1 MRLRRKLKNSSGL
14 RLKIN
19 AYRAADL
26 CLPES
31 YKGKLINAALLVQL
45 NNFKKRS
52 RRKLNTSHPLWDDE
66 FVISLRNGDC
76 SQLLTL
82 SVWSKLTRSKTYLG
96 EVRLL
101 LSEIFADS
109 FVTLPKWYK
118 LFSSRKEHS
127 FVTGS
132 LLLSFELVGGGAG
145 DAEKKEAVSGGGP
158 QLRVTPPTS
167 HSLSFGAA
175 GNGSVAAT
183 PPRPSTPL
191 AEELSTLELSEKT
204 TDLKMAF
211 RSWLDSLMYQELSP
225 AVVNPDEQSFYVDVN
240 EQLTDIAFTD
250 ASDAES
256 LESPRKPKRS
266 ASDSSPRQYLQHSQS
281 QQLFDDLHRS
291 KSHLKVIDDAVEDS
305 ASMSEASSG
314 TSVGSM
320 YVSEGGGL
328 YSDNGGNCGSDVPKK
343 RRFRKKKAASSY
355 KLQHR
360 NVKGVLFVEIISVT
374 DLPPLRN
381 FTRTTFDMDPFVVV
395 TFGKKTFRTS
405 WKRHTLNPI
414 YNERLAFEI
423 LEHER
428 NYNVQLSVLDKDHFS
443 FHDKVADVSIP
454 ISELIDI
461 ALEHDDSDKP
471 GSSSN
476 NSSISG
482 SRPPPSA
489 RSSATSVP
497 RPSPIPKNSQKLV
510 TTNSGLERTGL
521 ASSLASLTERTASSN
536 NVMSLAET
544 EDANLVTTSRK
555 KKFRKRH
562 YSVLYVD
569 TSLFKTLDLSLKL
582 HKEKHAA
589 NHNTSI
595 RIRAR
600 YLTYE
605 NLRRDFW
612 TILLEQFNVNET
624 PGQLD
629 YIELISLLDTLGC
642 DNSDDIV
649 AKFFHK
655 LDRSPWGGDTLSHE
669 EIVDCLESY
678 LVTESEGQIFEID
691 RCPICCKKRLS
702 QKQDLDIITHVAICA
717 SKDWSIVSKLLNSS
731 FVTPQ
736 AASKRWFT
744 KVLIKLTY
752 GKYGLG
758 SNSANILV
766 QDRSTGIIMEEK
778 MNVSV
783 RLGIRLLYKGL
794 DKAKKRR
801 IRTLLRKLSV
811 KQGIKFDSP
820 QLKAD
825 ISSFIRFHK
834 LDLSECLISDPLKYA
849 TFNDFFYRKLK
860 PGARPIEAPDE
871 ERVLVSPAD
880 CRCTTF
886 VTVDDATELW
896 IKGRNFSVA
905 KLFNGNYN
913 GLENTDLFDSGKCS
927 IGIFRL
933 APQDYHRFHSPVT
946 GIIGPMKFIEG
957 EYYTVNPMAIRSDL
971 DVYGEN
977 VRVIIPIETEHFG
990 TVIMVAVGAMMVG
1003 STVLTVKEG
1012 QKVSRGDEVGY
1023 FKFGGSTI
1031 LLLYE
1036 NSKFKFDRDLV
1047 DNSNL
1052 CVETLV
1058 RVGQS
1063 IGHSP
1068 EVEEYKR
1075 EKIDF
1080 SKQPKDI
1087 KLHII
1092 RAITGG
1098 DLNNLEDLGSWESQ
1112 NIKITNEDVRQ
1123 LMNEEDVFDDLEGD
1137 LEGSDEEGLVDES

>member
-1 MRLRRKLKNSSGL
+1 MILRRKSKKASGL
-14 RLKIN
+14 KLKVT
-19 AYRAADL
+19 AFRAADL

-31 YKGKLINAALLVQL
+31 YKGKSVNAALLVQL

-52 RRKLNTSHPLWDDE
+52 RRKLNTSHPSWDDE
-66 FVISLRNGDC
+66 FTISLKNGDC

-82 SVWSKLTRSKTYLG
+82 SVWSKSARSKTYLG

-101 LSEIFADS
+101 LSEVFANG
-109 FVTLPKWYK
+109 TATPAKWYK
-118 LFSSRKEHS
+118 LFSSRHEHS

-132 LLLSFELVGGGAG
+132 LLLSFELFVKEGIELKEGGTP
-145 DAEKKEAVSGGGP
+145 GP
-158 QLRVTPPTS
+158 QLKVTPPTQHNLATEFPS
-167 HSLSFGAA
+167 
-175 GNGSVAAT
+175 T
-183 PPRPSTPL
+183 PPRESTPL
-191 AEELSTLELSEKT
+191 ADDLAALDVSET
-204 TDLKMAF
+204 EDSPTDVRLAF
-211 RSWLDSLMYQELSP
+211 RAWLDSLMYRELSSV
-225 AVVNPDEQSFYVDVN
+225 ANPDEQSFYADVN
-240 EQLTDIAFTD
+240 GQMSDLAFTD
-250 ASDAES
+250 ASEAES
-256 LESPRKPKRS
+256 IESPRKPKRS
-266 ASDSSPRQYLQHSQS
+266 TSDSSPRQFLQNSQS
-281 QQLFDDLHRS
+281 QQLFGELYKTDN
-291 KSHLKVIDDAVEDS
+291 HLKVVTDEGEDS
-305 ASMSEASSG
+305 ASMSEASSA
-314 TSVGSM
+314 TSVGSI
-320 YVSEGGGL
+320 YASDGGGL
-328 YSDNGGNCGSDVPKK
+328 YSDNNLSGSEAPKK
-343 RRFRKKKAASSY
+343 RRFRKKKVTSSY
-355 KLQHR
+355 KLQNR
-360 NVKGVLFVEIISVT
+360 KVKGVLFVEILSVT

-428 NYNVQLSVLDKDHFS
+428 NYNVQFCVLDKDHFS

-454 ISELIDI
+454 ISELMDVAQEQDVEASSTASRPSAGSNASTTSI
-461 ALEHDDSDKP
+461 P
-471 GSSSN
+471 RPPFSSSA
-476 NSSISG
+476 SSKAV
-482 SRPPPSA
+482 PSYM
-489 RSSATSVP
+489 S
-497 RPSPIPKNSQKLV
+497 I
-510 TTNSGLERTGL
+510 ERTKST
-521 ASSLASLTERTASSN
+521 SSLASVNDTSGSQNT
-536 NVMSLAET
+536 VMSMAE
-544 EDANLVTTSRK
+544 DPNIVTTSKK
-555 KKFRKRH
+555 KKFRKRQ
-562 YSVLYVD
+562 YSLKYID
-569 TSLFKTLDLSLKL
+569 TSHFKTLDLALTL
-582 HKEKHAA
+582 HKEKLAA
-589 NHNTSI
+589 NHATTI

-612 TILLEQFNVNET
+612 AILLEQFNVNET

-649 AKFFHK
+649 TNFFNK

-669 EIVDCLESY
+669 EIIDCLEDY
-678 LVTESEGQIFEID
+678 LLHESEGQIFEIHK
-691 RCPICCKKRLS
+691 CPICCKKRLS
-702 QKQDLDIITHVAICA
+702 KKQDQDIITHVAICA

-794 DKAKKRR
+794 DKAKTRR
-801 IRTLLRKLSV
+801 IRNLLKKMSV
-811 KQGIKFDSP
+811 KQGVKFDLP
-820 QLKAD
+820 QSKAD
-825 ISSFIRFHK
+825 INSFIKFHK
-834 LDLSECLISDPLKYA
+834 LDLSECLISDPSKFE
-849 TFNDFFYRKLK
+849 TFNDFFYRKLR
-860 PGARPIEAPDE
+860 PEARPVEAQSE
-871 ERVLVSPAD
+871 ERIAVSPAD

-886 VTVDDATELW
+886 VTVDSATELW

-905 KLFNGNYN
+905 KLFNGNYI
-913 GLENTDLFDSGKCS
+913 GLEDTDLYNSGKCS

-946 GIIGPMKFIEG
+946 GKIGPIKYIEG

-977 VRVIIPIETEHFG
+977 VRVIVPIETEHFG
-990 TVIMVAVGAMMVG
+990 TVVMVAVGAMMVG
-1003 STVLTVKEG
+1003 STIITVEEG
-1012 QKVSRGDEVGY
+1012 QTVNRGDEVGY
-1023 FKFGGSTI
+1023 FKFGGSTV
-1031 LLLYE
+1031 LLLFE
-1036 NSKFKFDRDLV
+1036 NSKFTFDHDLV
-1047 DNSNL
+1047 DNSSS

-1068 EVEEYKR
+1068 DIEEYKR
-1075 EKIDF
+1075 ERIDF

-1098 DLNNLEDLGSWESQ
+1098 DLNNMEELGSWESQ
-1112 NIKITNEDVRQ
+1112 NIKITDEDVRQ
-1123 LMNEEDVFDDLEGD
+1123 LMAEEEDDLEGD
-1137 LEGSDEEGLVDES
+1137 IGSSDEEGSLDE